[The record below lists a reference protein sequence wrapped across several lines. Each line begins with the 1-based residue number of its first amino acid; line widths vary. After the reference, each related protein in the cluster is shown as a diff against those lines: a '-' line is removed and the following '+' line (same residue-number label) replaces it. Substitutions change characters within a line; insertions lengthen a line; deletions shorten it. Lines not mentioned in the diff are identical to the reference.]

1 MNLSLVA
8 VLVFLVVDG
17 AEALQESKICYILD
31 GILFLY
37 GIILTLLY
45 CRLKFQYRKKNKYPD
60 PSVIYEK
67 VEGVYTGLEVE
78 EVQPYSTLEASKK
91 PPEGLPP
98 RKAPSEE

>member
-67 VEGVYTGLEVE
+67 VEGVYTMLVSLQRDREVILS
-78 EVQPYSTLEASKK
+78 STFLSHPLVFVLLAGS
-91 PPEGLPP
+91 GG
-98 RKAPSEE
+98 